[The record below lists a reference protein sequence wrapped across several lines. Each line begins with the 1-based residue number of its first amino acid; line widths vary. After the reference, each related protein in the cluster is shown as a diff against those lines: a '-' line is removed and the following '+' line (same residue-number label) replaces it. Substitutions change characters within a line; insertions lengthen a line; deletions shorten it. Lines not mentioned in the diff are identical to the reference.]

1 MVRPLFFNESMGRT
15 MRKFHPVTL
24 LLAALFIALVSAGCA
39 QTTTKEEEFSG
50 FLGDYSGFEEIEAG
64 DGSKMVGWISPT
76 IGQREYHSIIVD
88 PVVLYSSTKA
98 DDNVDQQTINEV
110 LSYLTDRLREE
121 IGKRANVVY
130 KPGSGVARMR
140 MAITTIRA
148 GAQPLRWY
156 NYTPITMT
164 VAGIGEATGVR
175 DEQVQVI
182 AESELLDSE
191 TSERLAAGSRFG
203 AGENIDPGEKITME
217 DLDEVFDTW
226 VVSTGM
232 WVDKY
237 IK

>member
-1 MVRPLFFNESMGRT
+1 MHR
-15 MRKFHPVTL
+15 FHPVSL
-24 LLAALFIALVSAGCA
+24 LLIALSIALVSAACA
-39 QTTTKEEEFSG
+39 QTTTKKEEFSG
-50 FLGDYSGFEEIEAG
+50 FLSDYSGFEEIEAG

-76 IGQREYHSIIVD
+76 ISEREYHSIIVD
-88 PVVLYSSTKA
+88 SLVLYSSTKA

-130 KPGSGVARMR
+130 KPGPGVARLR
-140 MAITTIRA
+140 GAITTIRA

-182 AESELLDSE
+182 AETELVDSE

-203 AGENIDPGEKITME
+203 AGKNIDPDGEITME
-217 DLDEVFDTW
+217 DLKEVFDSW
-226 VVSTGM
+226 AVSSGI